1 MGKKLR
7 VVLVFAA
14 AVSAQNASSQNATS
28 THGNGL
34 PLAPGAQVTTLTQ
47 PGKFTEPAVAVNSR
61 NPKQVVVAFQDN
73 AFAAYSADAGQTWK
87 VVSVAPKNYKVSGD
101 VSVTFDSQG
110 RAYICYI
117 AFDKLGTFNYWARGA
132 TRNGIFV
139 RRSLDGGQTWE
150 QNDFAVA
157 EQPTQ
162 PGIPFEDKPEIV
174 ADSGNGPYAGTL
186 YVGWTRWTLTASP
199 LVISHSTDSGKTWS
213 EPVEVNLIPGL
224 PRDDDG
230 ANEGFSG
237 TVTPDGTL
245 YAIWSD
251 GNHVV
256 LTSSSDG
263 GRTFAKARNVIETA
277 PSMFAVQGFS
287 RANGFPQI
295 GSGLDGAL
303 YVAWTDY
310 RNGDIDAFVSKSTDK
325 GVTWGQS
332 VRVNDDPVHD
342 GNDQFYQW
350 LSVDPKDGSVN
361 LVFYDRRGDERNSKT
376 RASIARSTD
385 GGATFKNFALTEDPF
400 EVRGEFMGDYNGSA
414 AFGGRVY
421 CVWTELGN
429 PPPPPA
435 KKDEPQ
441 RPQPHTVVRV
451 GVADFNAGGGGK

>member
-1 MGKKLR
+1 MGKRLCAI
-7 VVLVFAA
+7 LVWITAS
-14 AVSAQNASSQNATS
+14 VAQNLPSENPSSA
-28 THGNGL
+28 HGNGL

-47 PGKFTEPAVAVNSR
+47 PGKFTEPAIAVNPR
-61 NPKQVVVAFQDN
+61 NPKQVVAVFQDN

-87 VVSVAPKNYKVSGD
+87 VTSVAPKNYKVSGD
-101 VSVTFDSQG
+101 VSVTFDNQG
-110 RAYICYI
+110 RAYVCYI

-139 RRSLDGGQTWE
+139 RRSLDGGQSWE
-150 QNDFAVA
+150 ENDAAVA

-174 ADSGNGPYAGTL
+174 ADTSNGPYAGTL

-230 ANEGFSG
+230 ANEGFFA

-295 GSGLDGAL
+295 GSGADGAL

-325 GVTWGQS
+325 GVTWGQP
-332 VRVNDDPVHD
+332 VRVNDDLLHD
-342 GNDQFYQW
+342 GDDQFYQW

-376 RASIARSTD
+376 RVTIARSTD
-385 GGATFKNFALTEDPF
+385 GGATFGNYALTEDSF
-400 EVRGEFMGDYNGSA
+400 EVHGEFMGDYNGSA
-414 AFGGRVY
+414 AFAGRVY
-421 CVWTELGN
+421 GVWTEPGN
-429 PPPPPA
+429 PRPA
-435 KKDEPQ
+435 VKKDEPP
-441 RPQPHTVVRV
+441 RLQPHTVVRV
-451 GVADFNAGGGGK
+451 GVADFTAGVAAK